1 MKLLLFVPVLVFF
14 FTSCNNQNK
23 NLNLIANTED
33 LPALKKDSFFPVTS
47 FIKGQIRQFDS
58 LNVTPLH
65 TITVGNKT
73 DSQWIKKD
81 ELKNMLASFILP
93 EIKETNMV
101 NYFKETSFNDQTL
114 NAITFTYDPIKPL
127 PDSILLRHWDVYIDP
142 ESGKVTMVYLVK
154 QIKEKAENKTLQL
167 TWKTD
172 KYAMIKTIVN
182 KADGSTKLLKED
194 KFIWKFN

>member
-1 MKLLLFVPVLVFF
+1 
-14 FTSCNNQNK
+14 
-23 NLNLIANTED
+23 
-33 LPALKKDSFFPVTS
+33 
-47 FIKGQIRQFDS
+47 
-58 LNVTPLH
+58 
-65 TITVGNKT
+65 
-73 DSQWIKKD
+73 
-81 ELKNMLASFILP
+81 MLASFILP